1 MIIIIISRNYRC
13 VKFVNIS
20 KSSLGVFS
28 DECSTVSDMVND
40 IGIDKKQ
47 QLHIIKKMIN
57 IVIRATYYTFCC
69 RNRNWDSPVLMQFW
83 FSFLFFFFFSIIRSQ
98 AAFVNCLYVARFT
111 IIIVHLKT
119 QIRFPLFLLFK
130 DLRMQQNV
138 LKKITVRY
146 LWISSTIVKHFSV
159 TSIRHFLPAK
169 ISFHKLENLL
179 HELGIF
185 ALWETVREIHFY
197 STSRPSTTKL
207 KNDKTACSKLPKEV
221 RFSLML
227 FPFSITRLLFLVF
240 GSFHWFWKSRQQQT
254 WH

>member
-1 MIIIIISRNYRC
+1 MI
-13 VKFVNIS
+13 F
-20 KSSLGVFS
+20 
-28 DECSTVSDMVND
+28 
-40 IGIDKKQ
+40 
-47 QLHIIKKMIN
+47 
-57 IVIRATYYTFCC
+57 
-69 RNRNWDSPVLMQFW
+69 
-83 FSFLFFFFFSIIRSQ
+83 FSFLFFFFSIIRSQ
-98 AAFVNCLYVARFT
+98 AAFVNCLYVARST

-130 DLRMQQNV
+130 DMRMQQNV

-197 STSRPSTTKL
+197 STSRPSTTTTKQHAQ
-207 KNDKTACSKLPKEV
+207 NCPKK
-221 RFSLML
+221 FDLA
-227 FPFSITRLLFLVF
+227 
-240 GSFHWFWKSRQQQT
+240 
-254 WH
+254 

>member
-1 MIIIIISRNYRC
+1 MI
-13 VKFVNIS
+13 F
-20 KSSLGVFS
+20 
-28 DECSTVSDMVND
+28 
-40 IGIDKKQ
+40 
-47 QLHIIKKMIN
+47 
-57 IVIRATYYTFCC
+57 
-69 RNRNWDSPVLMQFW
+69 
-83 FSFLFFFFFSIIRSQ
+83 FSFLFFFSIIRSQ

-185 ALWETVREIHFY
+185 ALWETVREIDFY
-197 STSRPSTTKL
+197 STSHPSTTKL